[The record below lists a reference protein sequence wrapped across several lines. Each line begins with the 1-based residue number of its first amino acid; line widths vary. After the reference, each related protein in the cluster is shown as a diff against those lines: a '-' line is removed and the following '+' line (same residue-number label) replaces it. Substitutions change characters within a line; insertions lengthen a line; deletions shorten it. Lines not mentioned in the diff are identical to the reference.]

1 MTSVHR
7 VHTTELRVRYAE
19 TDQMGVVYH
28 ANYLAWCEVGRTEYI
43 RAAGMSYR
51 EMEEAGV
58 GLAVSDLEM
67 RFHAPATYDD
77 VVRVETRLSDV
88 RSRTVTFDYVV
99 VKAESGARL
108 VSARTRLI
116 SLDAHGRPTAM
127 PTPVRELLER
137 AAAADAEALA

>member
-1 MTSVHR
+1 

-58 GLAVSDLEM
+58 TLAVSDLDM
-67 RFHAPATYDD
+67 RFHASATYDD
-77 VVRVETRLSDV
+77 VVRIETRLRDV
-88 RSRTVTFDYVV
+88 RSRTVTFDYLVLNV
-99 VKAESGARL
+99 ATGARL

-116 SLDAHGRPTAM
+116 ALDRTGRPLSM
-127 PTPVRELLER
+127 PSAVRALLVR
-137 AAAADAEALA
+137 AAAADAADQAEGGA

>member
-1 MTSVHR
+1 

-58 GLAVSDLEM
+58 TLAVSDLDM
-67 RFHAPATYDD
+67 RFHASATYDD
-77 VVRVETRLSDV
+77 VVRVETRLRDV
-88 RSRTVTFDYVV
+88 RSRTVTFEYLVLN
-99 VKAESGARL
+99 AATAARL

-116 SLDAHGRPTAM
+116 SLDRGGRPLAM
-127 PTPVRELLER
+127 PAGVRAMLER
-137 AAAADAEALA
+137 AAAVDGEAGA